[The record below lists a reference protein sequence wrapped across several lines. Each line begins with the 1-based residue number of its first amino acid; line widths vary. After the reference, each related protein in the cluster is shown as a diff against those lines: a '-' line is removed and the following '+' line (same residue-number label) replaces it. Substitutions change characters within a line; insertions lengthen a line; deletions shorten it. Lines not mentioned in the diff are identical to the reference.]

1 MELISKAPK
10 AILSP
15 LAETSL
21 ELELPIAPVIDY
33 VPPPPVPEKVL
44 EVLRS
49 VKWSVSRFATHHFR
63 LVGNS
68 ERKTGGDR
76 RAAEFEFVG
85 HAYISPGN
93 SSF

>member
-49 VKWSVSRFATHHFR
+49 VKWSVSRFATHHFPP
-63 LVGNS
+63 GQ
-68 ERKTGGDR
+68 R
-76 RAAEFEFVG
+76 RG
-85 HAYISPGN
+85 
-93 SSF
+93 